1 MQARLKINTMLQNFI
16 HQVYKIAVM
25 YGCTSQFYSLL
36 TDVTKHSEKNPK
48 KLGTLDVCVLACV
61 CVCVNL
67 IPWTLNSQCKTG
79 RETC

>member
-36 TDVTKHSEKNPK
+36 TDVTKHSEKKNQK
-48 KLGTLDVCVLACV
+48 TWNSGCV
-61 CVCVNL
+61 CACMCVRVCEPYSL
-67 IPWTLNSQCKTG
+67 DL
-79 RETC
+79 